1 MFPES
6 STTVVT
12 VSTTDQHADLE
23 RPLRADAAR
32 NRELILQTARK
43 CFAERGLSVTLN
55 DIAHEAG
62 VGVGTVYRRF
72 ADKDSLI
79 EALLATKFEAMNAAA
94 ERAAAEIDPR
104 ESLRLYLMGV
114 FEFRARDRALADAIV
129 RAGKARP
136 SIVRER
142 DRLERQVSTIIGRAR
157 DAGVVRDGFDYRD
170 LPMLTTMIGAVA
182 DATRAHDPDAWRR
195 YAKVVID
202 GVLPPADPDGMLGD
216 PLDRETIERALH
228 AQS

>member
-1 MFPES
+1 
-6 STTVVT
+6 
-12 VSTTDQHADLE
+12 VSTTDLE

-79 EALLATKFEAMNAAA
+79 EALLATKFEAMNEAAA
-94 ERAAAEIDPR
+94 RAADEIDPR
-104 ESLRLYLMGV
+104 EALRVYLMGV

-136 SIVRER
+136 SIVQER
-142 DRLERQVSTIIGRAR
+142 DRLETQVSAIIERAET
-157 DAGVVRDGFDYRD
+157 AGVVRAGFDYRD
-170 LPMLTTMIGAVA
+170 LPMLTSMVGAVA
-182 DATRAHDPDAWRR
+182 DSTRAHDPNAWRR
-195 YAKVVID
+195 YAEVLIE
-202 GVLPPADPDGMLGD
+202 GVLPGGTEAPMLGT
-216 PLDRETIERALH
+216 PLDRESIERALH
-228 AQS
+228 AQN

>member
-1 MFPES
+1 M
-6 STTVVT
+6 STTE
-12 VSTTDQHADLE
+12 SAPDLE

-79 EALLATKFEAMNAAA
+79 EALLATKFEAMNDAAA
-94 ERAAAEIDPR
+94 RAADVVDPR
-104 ESLRLYLMGV
+104 EALRVYLTGV

-136 SIVRER
+136 SIVQER
-142 DRLERQVSTIIGRAR
+142 DRLERQVSAIIGRAET
-157 DAGVVRDGFDYRD
+157 AGVVRAGFDYRD
-170 LPMLTTMIGAVA
+170 LPMLTAMVGAVA
-182 DATRAHDPDAWRR
+182 DTTREHDPNAWRR
-195 YAKVVID
+195 YAELLIE
-202 GVLPPADPDGMLGD
+202 GVLPQTASETATEMVGD
-216 PLDRETIERALH
+216 PLDRESIERALH

>member
-1 MFPES
+1 M
-6 STTVVT
+6 
-12 VSTTDQHADLE
+12 STTDVE

-79 EALLATKFEAMNAAA
+79 EALLATKFEAMNDAAA
-94 ERAAAEIDPR
+94 RAGDEADPR
-104 ESLRLYLMGV
+104 EALRVYLMGV

-136 SIVRER
+136 SIVQER
-142 DRLERQVSTIIGRAR
+142 DRLEDQVSTIIRRAK
-157 DAGVVRDGFDYRD
+157 DAGVVRQGFDYRD
-170 LPMLTTMIGAVA
+170 LPMLTTMLGAVA
-182 DATRAHDPDAWRR
+182 DATRGHDPDAWRR
-195 YAKVVID
+195 YAEVLID
-202 GVLPPADPDGMLGD
+202 GVMPGTTEAPMLGE

>member
-1 MFPES
+1 LFNYIRG
-6 STTVVT
+6 
-12 VSTTDQHADLE
+12 VSTTDHADLD

-79 EALLATKFEAMNAAA
+79 EALLATKFEALNAAA
-94 ERAAAEIDPR
+94 TIAAEELDPR
-104 ESLRLYLMGV
+104 ESLRVYLMGV
-114 FEFRARDRALADAIV
+114 FAFRARDRALADAIV

-136 SIVRER
+136 SVLQER
-142 DRLERQVSTIIGRAR
+142 DRLEQQVSVIIDRAR
-157 DAGVVRDGFDYRD
+157 TAGVVRDGFDSRD
-170 LPMLTTMIGAVA
+170 IPLLTTMIGAVA
-182 DATRAHDPDAWRR
+182 DATREHDPDAWRR
-195 YAKVVID
+195 YAQLLVD
-202 GVLPPADPDGMLGD
+202 GVLPPAEPEHMLGE
-216 PLDRETIERALH
+216 PLDRGVIQLALQPS
-228 AQS
+228 A

>member
-1 MFPES
+1 LFPENA
-6 STTVVT
+6 TTVVT
-12 VSTTDQHADLE
+12 VSTTDQHADLA

-94 ERAAAEIDPR
+94 ERAAEEIDPR

-136 SIVRER
+136 SIVHER
-142 DRLERQVSTIIGRAR
+142 DRLERQVTAIIRRAR
-157 DAGVVRDGFDYRD
+157 DAGAVKDGFDYRD
-170 LPMLTTMIGAVA
+170 LPMLTTMIGSVA

-202 GVLPPADPDGMLGD
+202 GVLPPVDPDSMLGH
-216 PLDRETIERALH
+216 PLDRESLERALH
-228 AQS
+228 AQP

>member
-1 MFPES
+1 LFPES
-6 STTVVT
+6 STTVVD

-79 EALLATKFEAMNAAA
+79 EALLATKFDAMNAAA
-94 ERAAAEIDPR
+94 ERAAEEIDPR
-104 ESLRLYLMGV
+104 EALRLYLMGV
-114 FEFRARDRALADAIV
+114 FEFRARDRALADAII

-136 SIVRER
+136 SIVQER
-142 DRLERQVSTIIGRAR
+142 DRLERQVTEIIGRAR

-170 LPMLTTMIGAVA
+170 LPMLTTMIGSVA

-195 YAKVVID
+195 YAQVVID
-202 GVLPPADPDGMLGD
+202 GVLPPTDRDGMLGD
-216 PLDRETIERALH
+216 PLDRESIERALH

>member
-1 MFPES
+1 M
-6 STTVVT
+6 STT
-12 VSTTDQHADLE
+12 DLE

-79 EALLATKFEAMNAAA
+79 EALLATKFEAMNEAAA
-94 ERAAAEIDPR
+94 RAADEIDPR
-104 ESLRLYLMGV
+104 EALRVYLMGV

-136 SIVRER
+136 SIVQER
-142 DRLERQVSTIIGRAR
+142 DRLETQVNAIIERAET
-157 DAGVVRDGFDYRD
+157 AGVVRAGFDYRD
-170 LPMLTTMIGAVA
+170 LPMLTSMVGAVA
-182 DATRAHDPDAWRR
+182 DSTRAHDPNAWRR
-195 YAKVVID
+195 YAEVLIE
-202 GVLPPADPDGMLGD
+202 GVLPGGTEAPMLGT
-216 PLDRETIERALH
+216 PLDRESIERALH
-228 AQS
+228 AQN

>member
-6 STTVVT
+6 SITVVV
-12 VSTTDQHADLE
+12 VSTIDQPADLD

-79 EALLATKFEAMNAAA
+79 EALLATKFDAMNSAASRAA
-94 ERAAAEIDPR
+94 EELDPR

-136 SIVRER
+136 SIVHER
-142 DRLERQVSTIIGRAR
+142 DRLEQQVSAIIGRAH
-157 DAGVVRDGFDYRD
+157 DAGVVREGFDYRD

-195 YAKVVID
+195 YAQVVID
-202 GVLPPADPDGMLGD
+202 GVLPPARPDAMTGA
-216 PLDRETIERALH
+216 PLDREMLERALH
-228 AQS
+228 AQP

>member
-1 MFPES
+1 M
-6 STTVVT
+6 STTE
-12 VSTTDQHADLE
+12 QHADLD

-79 EALLATKFEAMNAAA
+79 EALLATKFDAMNAAA
-94 ERAAAEIDPR
+94 ARAAEEIDPR
-104 ESLRLYLMGV
+104 EALRLYLMGV
-114 FEFRARDRALADAIV
+114 FEFRARDRALADAII

-136 SIVRER
+136 SIVHER

-157 DAGVVRDGFDYRD
+157 DAGVVRNGFDYRD

-182 DATRAHDPDAWRR
+182 DATRAQDPDAWRR
-195 YAKVVID
+195 YAQVVID
-202 GVLPPADPDGMLGD
+202 GVLPPADPTGPVAMAGA
-216 PLDRETIERALH
+216 PLDRESLELALH
-228 AQS
+228 SQS

>member
-1 MFPES
+1 M
-6 STTVVT
+6 
-12 VSTTDQHADLE
+12 STTDLD

-32 NRELILQTARK
+32 NRELILQTARR

-79 EALLATKFEAMNAAA
+79 EALLATKFEAMNGAAA
-94 ERAAAEIDPR
+94 RAAEELDPR
-104 ESLRLYLMGV
+104 EALRVYLMGV

-136 SIVRER
+136 AIVEER
-142 DRLERQVSTIIGRAR
+142 NRLETQVSEIIRRASS
-157 DAGVVRDGFDYRD
+157 AGVVRDGFDYRD
-170 LPMLTTMIGAVA
+170 LPMLTQMLGAVA
-182 DATRAHDPDAWRR
+182 DTTRATDPDAWRR
-195 YAKVVID
+195 YAQVLID
-202 GVLPPADPDGMLGD
+202 GVMPPERTEAMIGT
-216 PLDRETIERALH
+216 PLDRDALERAL
-228 AQS
+228 QPST

>member
-1 MFPES
+1 
-6 STTVVT
+6 
-12 VSTTDQHADLE
+12 VSTTEPAPELE

-79 EALLATKFEAMNAAA
+79 EALLATKFEAMNDAAA
-94 ERAAAEIDPR
+94 RAADETDPR
-104 ESLRLYLMGV
+104 ESLRVYLMGV

-129 RAGKARP
+129 RAGRARP
-136 SIVRER
+136 SIVHER
-142 DRLERQVSTIIGRAR
+142 DRLEQQVTEIIGRAR
-157 DAGVVRDGFDYRD
+157 SAGVVRVGFDYRD
-170 LPMLTTMIGAVA
+170 LPMLTTMVGAVA
-182 DATRAHDPDAWRR
+182 DATRAHDPNAWRR
-195 YAKVVID
+195 YAELLIE
-202 GVLPPADPDGMLGD
+202 GVLPGRSDASMLGE
-216 PLDRETIERALH
+216 PLDRESIERALH